1 MLACFSCPIKQHNS
15 PCEIK
20 VASNKNIICKLNLT
34 LKKVIHQKGLTTNYS
49 HINLQFKFL
58 NKNGN
63 IHFNRKSEIYED
75 IKIGYK
81 ETNNPIY
88 T

>member
-1 MLACFSCPIKQHNS
+1 MSSNNTILLVK
-15 PCEIK
+15 IK

-34 LKKVIHQKGLTTNYS
+34 LKKVIHQKALTTNYS

-63 IHFNRKSEIYED
+63 ILYIRKSEINED
-75 IKIGYK
+75 TKIC
-81 ETNNPIY
+81 
-88 T
+88 